1 MEKSVVVMPEQPE
14 WRLRAKSAN
23 WARLNARAR
32 GRGARSNVSSRYERA
47 HVEPFDDGWTSEDEA
62 VPPLRTQT
70 IPERP
75 KTAITYNT
83 SPDLHFDR
91 TINPYKGCEHGCIYC
106 YARPNHAYRGLSA
119 GLDFETKIFVKT
131 GLDEALKRDLA
142 KKSYEVAPIVLAGDT
157 DIYQPLERELKVTRS
172 ILEVLDAHNHP
183 VSLVTKSSMILR
195 DLDILSSMAER
206 GLVSAT
212 LSLTTL
218 DKTLARTM
226 EPRASAP
233 YRRLQAIQQLATMG
247 VPVNVLTAPIV
258 PGLNDDEIE
267 RMLQSAQSAGAGHA
281 GYVMLRLPL
290 EIEPLF
296 EEWLAAHYPDRASR
310 VMNLVRGMHGGKA
323 YDSRFGHRQRGDGPY
338 AQMIADRFNSAAKRL
353 GLDAERPRLRCD
365 LFRRPEAPVRAGVQL
380 SLFGDA
386 SEGMRAAHN

>member
-1 MEKSVVVMPEQPE
+1 MT
-14 WRLRAKSAN
+14 
-23 WARLNARAR
+23 ARAR
-32 GRGARSNVSSRYERA
+32 GRGARSNASSRYERA
-47 HVEPFDDGWTSEDEA
+47 HVEPFDDGWTNDDLQ
-62 VPPLRTQT
+62 VPALRTQT

-75 KTAITYNT
+75 KTAITYNS

-119 GLDFETKIFVKT
+119 GLDFETKIFVKP

-142 KKSYEVAPIVLAGDT
+142 KKNYQVAPIVLAGDT

-183 VSLVTKSSMILR
+183 VSLVTKSAMILR
-195 DLDILSSMAER
+195 DLDILASMAER

-212 LSLTTL
+212 ISLTTL
-218 DKTLARTM
+218 DKSLARTM

-267 RMLQSAQSAGAGHA
+267 KMLESAQNAGAGHA
-281 GYVMLRLPL
+281 AYVMLRLPL
-290 EIEPLF
+290 EIEALF
-296 EEWLAAHYPDRASR
+296 EEWLEAHYPDRAAR

-323 YDSRFGHRQRGDGPY
+323 YNSQFGHRQRGDGPY
-338 AQMIADRFNSAAKRL
+338 ATMIADRFKAAVKRL
-353 GLDAERPRLRCD
+353 GLNRERPELRCD
-365 LFRRPEAPVRAGVQL
+365 LFHRPVAARLPGVQL

-386 SEGMRAAHN
+386 SDGLRAAQN

>member
-1 MEKSVVVMPEQPE
+1 M
-14 WRLRAKSAN
+14 
-23 WARLNARAR
+23 
-32 GRGARSNVSSRYERA
+32 
-47 HVEPFDDGWTSEDEA
+47 EPFDDGWTNEDEP
-62 VPPLRTQT
+62 VEPLKTQT

-75 KTAITYNT
+75 KTAITYNS
-83 SPDLHFDR
+83 SPDIHFDR

-119 GLDFETKIFVKT
+119 GLDFETKIFVKP
-131 GLDEALKRDLA
+131 GLDAALKRDLA
-142 KKSYEVAPIVLAGDT
+142 KKSYEVAPIMLAGDT

-183 VSLVTKSSMILR
+183 VSLITKSAMILR
-195 DLDILSSMAER
+195 DLDILQSMAER

-212 LSLTTL
+212 ISLTTL
-218 DKTLARTM
+218 DNKLSRRM

-258 PGLNDDEIE
+258 PGLNDEEIE
-267 RMLQSAQSAGAGHA
+267 RLLESAKSAGAERA
-281 GYVMLRLPL
+281 GFVMLRLPL
-290 EIEPLF
+290 EIEALF
-296 EEWLAAHYPDRASR
+296 EEWLAENFPDRAAR

-323 YDSRFGHRQRGDGPY
+323 YDSTFGHRQRGSGPY
-338 AQMIADRFNSAAKRL
+338 AQMIADRFAAASKRL
-353 GLDAERPRLRCD
+353 GLNGERRKLRCD
-365 LFRRPEAPVRAGVQL
+365 LFRRPVADRRQNVQL

-386 SEGMRAAHN
+386 SEGMGAAQN